1 MLFLEAPMAVLSGRT
16 IVLDPGHGEVCEG
29 ENDPGAVNPR
39 LHLQERDAV
48 RRQADL
54 VRAGLQAL
62 GASVKILENGTT
74 KSPRELGA
82 EGKGCDCFVS
92 LHLNAFNNQAQGHLV
107 LIDSNGTATD
117 EKLAKMI
124 NEELNQRLAI
134 ADRGVRR
141 QPLGVLKG
149 VPLPAPAVL
158 VESFFLDSARS
169 TKDVYQWLQQSADGI
184 TAGVKTFLAS

>member
-16 IVLDPGHGEVCEG
+16 IVLDPGRGEVCEG
-29 ENDPGAVNPR
+29 ESDPGAVNPR

-74 KSPRELGA
+74 KSLRELGA

-92 LHLNAFNNQAQGHLV
+92 LHLTAFNNQ
-107 LIDSNGTATD
+107 
-117 EKLAKMI
+117 
-124 NEELNQRLAI
+124 
-134 ADRGVRR
+134 
-141 QPLGVLKG
+141 
-149 VPLPAPAVL
+149 
-158 VESFFLDSARS
+158 ARS
-169 TKDVYQWLQQSADGI
+169 TKDVDQWLQQSAEGI
-184 TAGVKTFLAS
+184 TAGVKSFLAS